1 MSISRDK
8 AKEDSITMLNALYQQ
23 IADTAESVVPLYDAI
38 EDFFFQDVDYQKIK
52 SIIPLWMMDAGR
64 SPESGFDKGLY
75 EQLRSVK
82 CQRDRSVTSA
92 YQTALKKKD
101 DIAIALALSPFAR
114 KTAERCQ
121 RDRSVASASA

>member
-92 YQTALKKKD
+92 
-101 DIAIALALSPFAR
+101 
-114 KTAERCQ
+114 
-121 RDRSVASASA
+121 